1 MATVNGTKTVIKTA
15 MNGDGSLKT
24 VTNGNGD
31 GSLKKVSN
39 GNGDGSLKTVTNSDG
54 SPWFGHQSLEEND
67 PEMYAIILK
76 EKDRQRKGL
85 ELIASENFPSRAVL
99 EALGSCLQNKYC
111 EGYPGNR
118 YYGGT
123 QFFDEMELLTQKR
136 ALAAFGLKEEEW
148 GVNVQPYSGSPANFA
163 VYTGVIGPH
172 GRIMGLDLPDGG
184 HLTHGF
190 MTAKKKISATSLFF
204 ESMPYRVNPK
214 TGLIDY
220 EALAVN
226 ARLFRPQMIIAGMSC
241 YPRNLDYKRFKEIA
255 VENDAYL
262 LADMAHVSGLVAAG
276 VVANPFEYCDIVT
289 STTHK
294 TLRGP
299 RSGIIFFRRGVRKV
313 LKNGTEV
320 MYDLEKPIN
329 EAVFPGLQGG
339 PHMHAVGGVG
349 VALLQAS
356 QPEFKLYARDVV
368 TNAQAMAEELM
379 KRGYTISSGGTDT
392 HLLLLDL
399 RPLGLDGARGEFV
412 LERVG
417 IVLNKNTCPGDKSAL
432 KPGGLRIGT
441 PALTSR
447 NFKVTDFMM
456 VVDYIDR
463 GLKLT
468 AEANKK
474 CSSTTLRDFKA
485 YVTSDSDFQSKLAA
499 LEKEVE
505 SFAVRFPLPGHEVL

>member
-1 MATVNGTKTVIKTA
+1 MQSPEKRAKLCTDDQGEVIKMASDSDASAPVVVNGH
-15 MNGDGSLKT
+15 GDGHR
-24 VTNGNGD
+24 
-31 GSLKKVSN
+31 
-39 GNGDGSLKTVTNSDG
+39 
-54 SPWFGHQSLEEND
+54 WFGDEPLESND
-67 PEMYAIILK
+67 PEMYNIIIK
-76 EKDRQRKGL
+76 EKERQRKGL

-123 QFFDEMELLTQKR
+123 QFYDELELLTQKR
-136 ALAAFGLKEEEW
+136 ALEAYHLNAEEW

-163 VYTGVIGPH
+163 VYTAVIGPH

-190 MTAKKKISATSLFF
+190 MTSKKKISATSVFF
-204 ESMPYRVNPK
+204 ESMPYRVNQA
-214 TGLIDY
+214 TGIIDY
-220 EALAVN
+220 DGLAAN
-226 ARLFRPQMIIAGMSC
+226 AKLFRPQMIIAGTSC
-241 YPRNLDYKRFKEIA
+241 YPRNLDYKRFREIA
-255 VENDAYL
+255 DENDAFL
-262 LADMAHVSGLVAAG
+262 MADMAHVSGLVAAG

-299 RSGIIFFRRGVRKV
+299 RSGIIFFRKGVRKV
-313 LKNGTEV
+313 LKNGTKV

-329 EAVFPGLQGG
+329 DAVFPGLQGG
-339 PHMHAVGGVG
+339 PHMHAVAGVG
-349 VALLQAS
+349 VALRQACR
-356 QPEFKLYARDVV
+356 PEFKQYAQDVI
-368 TNAQAMAEELM
+368 TNSRVMGEELM
-379 KRGYTISSGGTDT
+379 KRGYTLVSGGTDT

-417 IVLNKNTCPGDKSAL
+417 VVLNKNTCPGDKSAL

-441 PALTSR
+441 AALTSR
-447 NFKVTDFMM
+447 KFKAEDFMK
-456 VVDYIDR
+456 VADFIDR
-463 GLKLT
+463 GLQLT
-468 AEANKK
+468 LEAQK
-474 CSSTTLRDFKA
+474 SSPGPTLKEFKA
-485 YVTSDSDFQSKLAA
+485 FVTSDQAFLDKMAA

-505 SFAVRFPLPGHEVL
+505 TFAESFPLPGREIL